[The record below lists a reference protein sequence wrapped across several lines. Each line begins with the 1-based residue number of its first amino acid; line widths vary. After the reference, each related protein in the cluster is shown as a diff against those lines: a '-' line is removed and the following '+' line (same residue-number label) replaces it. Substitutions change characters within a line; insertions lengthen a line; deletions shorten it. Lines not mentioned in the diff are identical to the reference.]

1 MIPLEP
7 VMTDLSLWK
16 LGLFVA
22 EVALGV
28 FLLGRLL
35 TLIPIAKDEPN
46 DVRSDGRRMS

>member
-1 MIPLEP
+1 MTPLEP
-7 VMTDLSLWK
+7 AMTDLSLWK

-35 TLIPIAKDEPN
+35 TLVPIAKDEPGS
-46 DVRSDGRRMS
+46 VRDGERTG